1 MSRVRFLVLLVAVLG
16 LIALACS
23 ESAEG
28 PGDDSSGS
36 GEAAVSA
43 GEPRGEEPEAGPE
56 PPQETEP
63 AEPDSPESAPAEQ
76 DAPEP
81 EPVEPA
87 PAEPAPAEQDGAGTE
102 PVEPAPVEQEPTE
115 PQPAESGFPA
125 TITSDGGTWTLE
137 SAPERIVSLSPAATE
152 ILFAIGAGGQV
163 VAVDSFSNHPP
174 EAPVTDLSAYDP
186 NVEAVTAFD
195 PDLVVIFY
203 DANDLV
209 AGLSALGI
217 PVLVIPAPAGIEDGY
232 GAMVE
237 LGQATGRADEA
248 AAAINTMRS
257 EIGAALAAAPDRA
270 VRIYH
275 ELDESYYSA
284 SSSGF
289 VGAVYTA
296 LGATNIADEA
306 DGGGYGFPQLTEE
319 YIVEADPE
327 LIVITNHASYTV
339 TDVAA
344 RPGWEQVT
352 AVRNGNI
359 VVVEADVA
367 SRWGPRLPRFVAA
380 VAEALSSVV
389 AAAAGTG

>member
-16 LIALACS
+16 LIASACS

-43 GEPRGEEPEAGPE
+43 GEPRGEEPEASRE

-63 AEPDSPESAPAEQ
+63 PEPDSPESAPAE
-76 DAPEP
+76 
-81 EPVEPA
+81 PVEPA
-87 PAEPAPAEQDGAGTE
+87 PAEQGGAGTE

-115 PQPAESGFPA
+115 PRPPVPGFPA

-137 SAPERIVSLSPAATE
+137 SAPQRIVSLSPAATE

-163 VAVDSFSNHPP
+163 VGVDSFSNHPP

-237 LGQATGRADEA
+237 LGLATGRADEA

-257 EIGAALAAAPDRA
+257 EIDAALAAAPDRA

-327 LIVITNHASYTV
+327 LIVITDQVSYTV

>member
-16 LIALACS
+16 LIASACS
-23 ESAEG
+23 ETAEG

-36 GEAAVSA
+36 SETAVSA

-56 PPQETEP
+56 PPQETAP
-63 AEPDSPESAPAEQ
+63 PEPDSPEPDAPEPAPA
-76 DAPEP
+76 EP

-87 PAEPAPAEQDGAGTE
+87 PAEQDAAGAE

-115 PQPAESGFPA
+115 PQPPVSGFPA

-137 SAPERIVSLSPAATE
+137 SAPQRIVSLSPAATE

-163 VAVDSFSNHPP
+163 VGVDSFSNHPP

-237 LGQATGRADEA
+237 LGLATGRSDEA

-257 EIGAALAAAPDRA
+257 EIDAALAAAPDRA

-306 DGGGYGFPQLTEE
+306 DGGYGFPQLTEE

-327 LIVITNHASYTV
+327 LIVITDQVSYTV